1 MRPLSDLDES
11 AVVGGSSLGLLPQ
24 APVSS
29 DPLSKP
35 WFQERSSWKG
45 RWGFLIGIKANCF
58 CRNSF
63 GVRFSNGFWGAV
75 RLTVHYMRVQ
85 TGHHRSFYFRSG
97 GVGDPVRILGEANRN
112 LVNCSFTKLAWKRNF
127 AKLEMQVQEVGQV
140 GLDKRIQLTTGT

>member
-1 MRPLSDLDES
+1 MY
-11 AVVGGSSLGLLPQ
+11 
-24 APVSS
+24 
-29 DPLSKP
+29 
-35 WFQERSSWKG
+35 KG
-45 RWGFLIGIKANCF
+45 Q
-58 CRNSF
+58 
-63 GVRFSNGFWGAV
+63 RFFPEFFWCAISNGFWGAV